1 MLKSIGESAVT
12 LLINLH

>member
-1 MLKSIGESAVT
+1 MLKSIGDYTLA